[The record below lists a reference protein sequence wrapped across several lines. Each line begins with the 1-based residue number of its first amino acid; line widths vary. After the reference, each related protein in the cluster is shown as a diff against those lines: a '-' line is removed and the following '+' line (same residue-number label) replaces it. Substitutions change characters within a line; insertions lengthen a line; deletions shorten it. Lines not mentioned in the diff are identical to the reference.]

1 MLSSFPAIFLNIL
14 SFAQNSFCV
23 MFEKSHSQNYF
34 LPALW
39 KLYSMSVSAFSLYFC
54 FLENLL
60 CFAKYAF
67 GQDTLSFRI
76 AFFFQTIKFSR
87 YGFSFTYT
95 TVFSFTL
102 TTFFPFIDTVV
113 HIAAVSSILCCFAI
127 IPWYLYMSAETA
139 CPFDPL
145 PQMYRQSDC
154 IGSSYCN
161 PHMIP

>member
-1 MLSSFPAIFLNIL
+1 
-14 SFAQNSFCV
+14 
-23 MFEKSHSQNYF
+23 
-34 LPALW
+34 
-39 KLYSMSVSAFSLYFC
+39 MSVSAFSLYFC
-54 FLENLL
+54 VLENLL

-67 GQDTLSFRI
+67 GQNTLSFRI

-95 TVFSFTL
+95 TVFSFTR
-102 TTFFPFIDTVV
+102 TTVFRLHTLRFFHLHSLRFFIYTRYGFSFTYTTVVFSFIGTVV
-113 HIAAVSSILCCFAI
+113 HIAAVSSILCYFAI
-127 IPWYLYMSAETA
+127 IPRYLYMSAETA

-154 IGSSYCN
+154 IVSSYCN

>member
-102 TTFFPFIDTVV
+102 TTFFHLHSLRIFVYIHYGFFIY
-113 HIAAVSSILCCFAI
+113 
-127 IPWYLYMSAETA
+127 WYS
-139 CPFDPL
+139 
-145 PQMYRQSDC
+145 R
-154 IGSSYCN
+154 SYCGSFFHSLLFCN
-161 PHMIP
+161 NSMISLHVCRNSLPFWSFASNV